1 MRTRRSR
8 QSRRGWASRSTE
20 GSSLAL
26 GTAQTSGSG
35 SQSSMQAL
43 LALSSLLIWR
53 YSCLM
58 LASTLNRSAL
68 LRAATD
74 INDNGFLESD
84 EFEALVG
91 LLRKQQAQIEAGRN
105 GNLPGQSTAGGGV
118 RGAGGAS
125 AGVVGARRGI
135 ARAESVSGVA
145 WMPEPLAPGDLV
157 GGGRRRGVGRG
168 GGGARP
174 QGATVIARR
183 GRGAEAP

>member
-1 MRTRRSR
+1 
-8 QSRRGWASRSTE
+8 
-20 GSSLAL
+20 
-26 GTAQTSGSG
+26 
-35 SQSSMQAL
+35 MQAL

-105 GNLPGQSTAGGGV
+105 GNLPGQSTA
-118 RGAGGAS
+118 
-125 AGVVGARRGI
+125 
-135 ARAESVSGVA
+135 
-145 WMPEPLAPGDLV
+145 
-157 GGGRRRGVGRG
+157 
-168 GGGARP
+168 
-174 QGATVIARR
+174 
-183 GRGAEAP
+183 